1 MPFMVMAVLIGM
13 SALAAGCQGGPT
25 LHGWQITPTPAAGF
39 ALTNQQG
46 ESVQLGDFRGDLVV
60 LTFLYSNCT
69 TACPLIS
76 LHLKRAADQLTP
88 QEVGQVHFMAA
99 SLDPERD
106 TPETA
111 AVYVE
116 AFPTPQGLIFL
127 TGPRAELEPVWA
139 SYNIVVRKVTDMP
152 APATEGTAM
161 PQEGQE
167 GQEGMD
173 MQEGHTGH
181 TGYIVEHTVVAYL
194 IDQQGVTQAAYV
206 PTEGFDPGHLVED
219 IRTLLTHQ

>member
-1 MPFMVMAVLIGM
+1 MRLPFTVMAALIGLG
-13 SALAAGCQGGPT
+13 ALTAGCQGGPT
-25 LHGWQITPTPAAGF
+25 LHGRQITPTPAAGF

-76 LHLKRAADQLTP
+76 LHLKQAADQLTP
-88 QEVGQVHFMAA
+88 QEVGQVHFMAV

-106 TPETA
+106 TLEA
-111 AVYVE
+111 AKGYVE
-116 AFPTPQGLIFL
+116 GFPTPQGLLFL
-127 TGPRAELEPVWA
+127 TGPRAEMEPIWA
-139 SYNIVVRKVTDMP
+139 SYNIVARKVMDMP

-161 PQEGQE
+161 PQEGT
-167 GQEGMD
+167 D
-173 MQEGHTGH
+173 MHGAHAGH
-181 TGYIVEHTVVAYL
+181 TGYLVEHTVVAYL

-206 PTEGFDPGHLVED
+206 PAEGFDPGLLVED
-219 IRTLLTHQ
+219 IRTLLAHQ